1 VKINEET
8 LPTPLRENL
17 MVGYPFM
24 RFLDPYHFASF
35 QILLALRHHVS
46 DEKTIRK
53 LKKLARRIHTQMESV
68 KDTMEDLEI
77 EFEVLNQLINR
88 LESKG
93 TQPSNSIDVDD
104 EYEEMDLENSSTT
117 STVNPNTPK
126 KF

>member
-1 VKINEET
+1 
-8 LPTPLRENL
+8 
-17 MVGYPFM
+17 
-24 RFLDPYHFASF
+24 
-35 QILLALRHHVS
+35 
-46 DEKTIRK
+46 